1 MLKGFNL
8 VCRLIAVEW
17 QQQLHES
24 SVWGYIKM
32 EQTVAS
38 GYQTKYT
45 SITDTS
51 ELS

>member
-17 QQQLHES
+17 QQQLYES
-24 SVWGYIKM
+24 SVKI

-38 GYQTKYT
+38 GYRTKYT